1 MKFCIEIEEVYAK
14 DIVVES
20 DNWQDALM
28 SAIKKSDKGQFIML
42 PEDMKEENVYVK
54 GWPYS
59 VCDKWSVDDVDEY
72 VKKQPRWM
80 SLNVT
85 EDEKRKALVFMKEH
99 VDKNT
104 GFNWKSLEQALAA
117 VVEKRKC

>member
-59 VCDKWSVDDVDEY
+59 VCDKWSVDDVDAY
-72 VKKQPRWM
+72 VK
-80 SLNVT
+80 NH
-85 EDEKRKALVFMKEH
+85 KREFHHFLSCSTLFP
-99 VDKNT
+99 T
-104 GFNWKSLEQALAA
+104 S
-117 VVEKRKC
+117 

>member
-72 VKKQPRWM
+72 VRKQPHWM
-80 SLNVT
+80 SLDVT

-104 GFNWKSLEQALAA
+104 GFN
-117 VVEKRKC
+117 